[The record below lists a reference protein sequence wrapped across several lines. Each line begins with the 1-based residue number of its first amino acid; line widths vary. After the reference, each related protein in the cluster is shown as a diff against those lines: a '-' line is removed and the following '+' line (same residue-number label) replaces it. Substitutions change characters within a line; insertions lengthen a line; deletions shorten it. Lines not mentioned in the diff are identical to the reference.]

1 MKTINETISDLFPS
15 SINNAGRIIRGWID
29 TMQMKP
35 SESLNQ
41 QVETLT
47 GFGADYKAGDEGM
60 EKELLNN

>member
-1 MKTINETISDLFPS
+1 MKTINQTISELYPS
-15 SINNAGRIIRGWID
+15 SMNNAGRIIRGWID

-41 QVETLT
+41 QVEALT

-60 EKELLNN
+60 ERELTNN

>member
-41 QVETLT
+41 QVESLT